1 MAGTPS
7 LSFSGATGSAAG
19 GAAEEAEEEEEEETQ
34 EERGTRLLLEGAV
47 RVLGREETREEE
59 VARLAFYEMQREAQ
73 EAAAAAELPAARG
86 ALAKVLAKEEASVL
100 EACAEWDRNWSGPSS
115 APSRS
120 VVAAFGRLSAEAR
133 GAMADVLAAEYNYHY
148 HFGSCRRQ
156 GVRERRRGVVAWA
169 EGGSGLRRG
178 EVVVVEEN
186 NIHRFLPAKPVFVFV
201 SGGGRI

>member
-1 MAGTPS
+1 
-7 LSFSGATGSAAG
+7 
-19 GAAEEAEEEEEEETQ
+19 
-34 EERGTRLLLEGAV
+34 
-47 RVLGREETREEE
+47 
-59 VARLAFYEMQREAQ
+59 MQREAQ

-156 GVRERRRGVVAWA
+156 GVRERRRGGRGKRRVSIWNGSKGKEELGEGGVRGRGRA
-169 EGGSGLRRG
+169 EG
-178 EVVVVEEN
+178 
-186 NIHRFLPAKPVFVFV
+186 
-201 SGGGRI
+201 

>member
-1 MAGTPS
+1 MI
-7 LSFSGATGSAAG
+7 
-19 GAAEEAEEEEEEETQ
+19 
-34 EERGTRLLLEGAV
+34 LLEGAV

-133 GAMADVLAAEYNYHY
+133 GAMADVLAAEYNYSY
-148 HFGSCRRQ
+148 HFPSAWCRRQ
-156 GVRERRRGVVAWA
+156 GVGERRRRRGVVAW
-169 EGGSGLRRG
+169 RTQ
-178 EVVVVEEN
+178 
-186 NIHRFLPAKPVFVFV
+186 
-201 SGGGRI
+201 GRCFDAVYCTSR

>member
-1 MAGTPS
+1 
-7 LSFSGATGSAAG
+7 
-19 GAAEEAEEEEEEETQ
+19 
-34 EERGTRLLLEGAV
+34 
-47 RVLGREETREEE
+47 
-59 VARLAFYEMQREAQ
+59 MQREAQ
-73 EAAAAAELPAARG
+73 EAAELPAARG

-178 EVVVVEEN
+178 EVVVVEGWAGDRCWE
-186 NIHRFLPAKPVFVFV
+186 REGWRGAGRLLLLSEDLDPLL
-201 SGGGRI
+201 GGIVL